1 MPDPHAP
8 GHYHRPRLLIAD
20 DDPVV
25 RSALSM
31 ALESSFDVVAAA
43 SDGEGAVAQ
52 AAATRPDAA
61 LVDVEMPGGG
71 GARAVRGI
79 VEVSPETAIVALSSD
94 ESDDVV
100 RHLVLAGAMAYLR
113 KGLPPAELAKALK
126 TAISA
131 HRDSRTAG

>member
-52 AAATRPDAA
+52 AAATRPDGA
-61 LVDVEMPGGG
+61 LVDVEMPGQAERARSGG
-71 GARAVRGI
+71 SSR
-79 VEVSPETAIVALSSD
+79 SPPKLRSWCSSSD